1 MGLQWGHVFSDVEM
15 RKKRKKGFFSCSL
28 QWGHVFSDVEMYGLL
43 CFIHPGDGASMGPRL
58 FRRGNAVNSRSPVVF
73 LALQWGHVFS
83 DVEMLQRLLGVLRR
97 CELQWGHVFSDVEI
111 ASRMMGCRRR
121 CMASM
126 GPRLFRRGNVFSAFG
141 PVIASP
147 ASMGPRLFRRGNGR
161 LRLYQRPRARRFNGA
176 TSFQTWK
183 SGLR

>member
-1 MGLQWGHVFSDVEM
+1 MGPRLFRRGNRINAAQSSHTGGIFNGATSFQTWKWENSEANRSGKNTLQWGHVFSDVEIEITV
-15 RKKRKKGFFSCSL
+15 GGVS
-28 QWGHVFSDVEMYGLL
+28 H
-43 CFIHPGDGASMGPRL
+43 GA
-58 FRRGNAVNSRSPVVF
+58 
-73 LALQWGHVFS
+73 ALQWGHVFS